1 MYISNAFSLSMIA
14 PRAHIDVSPLT
25 AEEVAA
31 LPLESAIGHADTA
44 KVVGGLIGVDLS
56 ANRANV
62 FLKPGEKMV
71 VAQYIGPRLP
81 EGATQLPDGAR
92 IEFRLVE
99 IKEVALNGLV
109 QCSACMCI
117 IRLGNSTTLDG
128 QRRILG

>member
-1 MYISNAFSLSMIA
+1 MYISNAFSLSMVA
-14 PRAHIDVSPLT
+14 PNATIRVSPLNV
-25 AEEVAA
+25 EEVAA

-44 KVVGGLIGVDLS
+44 KVVSGLIGVDLS

-81 EGATQLPDGAR
+81 EGAR

-99 IKEVALNGLV
+99 IEEVA
-109 QCSACMCI
+109 
-117 IRLGNSTTLDG
+117 
-128 QRRILG
+128 

>member
-25 AEEVAA
+25 AEEVAV

-81 EGATQLPDGAR
+81 EGATQLPEGAR

-99 IKEVALNGLV
+99 IEDL
-109 QCSACMCI
+109 S
-117 IRLGNSTTLDG
+117 
-128 QRRILG
+128 

>member
-81 EGATQLPDGAR
+81 EGATQLPEGAR

-99 IKEVALNGLV
+99 IEEVA
-109 QCSACMCI
+109 
-117 IRLGNSTTLDG
+117 
-128 QRRILG
+128 

>member
-1 MYISNAFSLSMIA
+1 MIA

-31 LPLESAIGHADTA
+31 LPLVSAIGHADTA

-92 IEFRLVE
+92 IEFRLVKV
-99 IKEVALNGLV
+99 KEVA
-109 QCSACMCI
+109 
-117 IRLGNSTTLDG
+117 
-128 QRRILG
+128 